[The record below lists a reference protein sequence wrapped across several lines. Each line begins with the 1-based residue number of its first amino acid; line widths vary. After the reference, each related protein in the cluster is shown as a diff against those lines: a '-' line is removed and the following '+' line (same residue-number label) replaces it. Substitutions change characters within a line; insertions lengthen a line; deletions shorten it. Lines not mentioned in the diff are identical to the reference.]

1 MGRPPKVKPPQGEG
15 VNVELLSALIVNLTN
30 ETNALRA
37 DIRALAAYIAD
48 RDQLRPNAHG
58 ARIAEIALE
67 Q

>member
-1 MGRPPKVKPPQGEG
+1 MGRPPKVREQQPEG
-15 VNVELLSALIVNLTN
+15 GKATMEELLALC
-30 ETNALRA
+30 A
-37 DIRALAAYIAD
+37 DIRAIAAYIAE

>member
-1 MGRPPKVKPPQGEG
+1 MGRPQKVRETKPECDKATMD
-15 VNVELLSALIVNLTN
+15 ELA
-30 ETNALRA
+30 ALRA
-37 DIRALAAYIAD
+37 DLRALAAYIAD